1 MKRFY
6 LFLFL
11 LLASLVFS
19 SPVLAA
25 DSTSFDPTK
34 VMVQSV
40 GASIP
45 VGTVITWPSN
55 SWPSD
60 RDNWLECNGQS
71 ISSAVYPE
79 LVGVVG
85 SRVPDYR
92 GRFLRGVSSGHSVGQ
107 TVANS
112 IKSHNH
118 TQPTHTHSFSGQL
131 VSTALTGTATG
142 QKYSSSVNLTV
153 SGTAAGQ
160 RYSDSGILWTT
171 NYYDATGVTNGSGP
185 IRSSHIS
192 SNTTTKT
199 ASSSSISGTAKGTV
213 SGTAQASSVSGNLLS
228 RTVSGTIGAGGGDP
242 TDYTGGSETA
252 PDHTY
257 VRCLIRAKP

>member
-25 DSTSFDPTK
+25 DSTSFDPTT

-79 LVGVVG
+79 LAALVGAT
-85 SRVPDYR
+85 VPDYR
-92 GRFLRGVSSGHSVGQ
+92 GYFLRGVGGNSASLGEKQGDAIKHPTTESVLHFWKSFENCWATGVFSIPNQSEYDVTIKKSNSGHSFPRKLRFDL
-107 TVANS
+107 ANAWE
-112 IKSHNH
+112 
-118 TQPTHTHSFSGQL
+118 SGY
-131 VSTALTGTATG
+131 TAIETRP
-142 QKYSSSVNLTV
+142 VNRAV
-153 SGTAAGQ
+153 
-160 RYSDSGILWTT
+160 RY
-171 NYYDATGVTNGSGP
+171 
-185 IRSSHIS
+185 
-192 SNTTTKT
+192 
-199 ASSSSISGTAKGTV
+199 
-213 SGTAQASSVSGNLLS
+213 
-228 RTVSGTIGAGGGDP
+228 
-242 TDYTGGSETA
+242 
-252 PDHTY
+252 
-257 VRCLIRAKP
+257 LIRAR

>member
-1 MKRFY
+1 MKR
-6 LFLFL
+6 LLLLFL
-11 LLASLVFS
+11 LCFGLAL
-19 SPVLAA
+19 PVVAA
-25 DSTSFDPTK
+25 DGTSFNPTTISVK
-34 VMVQSV
+34 SV

-92 GRFLRGVSSGHSVGQ
+92 GRFLRGLQSGHSVGQ

-131 VSTALTGTATG
+131 GPERH
-142 QKYSSSVNLTV
+142 
-153 SGTAAGQ
+153 SGGAIILFCGKSRSQ
-160 RYSDSGILWTT
+160 RMGCWTIHHERKSGWAELFL
-171 NYYDATGVTNGSGP
+171 SG
-185 IRSSHIS
+185 
-192 SNTTTKT
+192 
-199 ASSSSISGTAKGTV
+199 
-213 SGTAQASSVSGNLLS
+213 
-228 RTVSGTIGAGGGDP
+228 
-242 TDYTGGSETA
+242 E
-252 PDHTY
+252 Y
-257 VRCLIRAKP
+257 VK

>member
-25 DSTSFDPTK
+25 DSTSFDPTT

-79 LVGVVG
+79 LVALIGA
-85 SRVPDYR
+85 SVPDYR
-92 GRFLRGVSSGHSVGQ
+92 GISLRCQGSQMS
-107 TVANS
+107 
-112 IKSHNH
+112 
-118 TQPTHTHSFSGQL
+118 THYGAVTHSSVALGELQGDAIRNIWGIIDQTGIIVFQDHYGGASL
-131 VSTALTGTATG
+131 VIRPAIVICLREATNSKRRDGRSQVRHRVLFLMLLDPTPLQKKFAL
-142 QKYSSSVNLTV
+142 
-153 SGTAAGQ
+153 
-160 RYSDSGILWTT
+160 
-171 NYYDATGVTNGSGP
+171 
-185 IRSSHIS
+185 
-192 SNTTTKT
+192 
-199 ASSSSISGTAKGTV
+199 
-213 SGTAQASSVSGNLLS
+213 GTAQFGILSEQGDSPSLFELLILQERGQS
-228 RTVSGTIGAGGGDP
+228 
-242 TDYTGGSETA
+242 
-252 PDHTY
+252 
-257 VRCLIRAKP
+257 AKTLYPRMR

>member
-25 DSTSFDPTK
+25 DSTSFDPTT

-131 VSTALTGTATG
+131 VSTALTGTARG
-142 QKYSSSVNLTV
+142 QSFSAS
-153 SGTAAGQ
+153 
-160 RYSDSGILWTT
+160 
-171 NYYDATGVTNGSGP
+171 
-185 IRSSHIS
+185 
-192 SNTTTKT
+192 
-199 ASSSSISGTAKGTV
+199 ASSF
-213 SGTAQASSVSGNLLS
+213 SVS
-228 RTVSGTIGAGGGDP
+228 
-242 TDYTGGSETA
+242 
-252 PDHTY
+252 
-257 VRCLIRAKP
+257 LIF